1 MFAETRRQNLFTLN
15 RQYPLPDIHID
26 TLAKIESGVRTILAQ
41 EEMTQSDFEKF
52 GINMLLLLGGS
63 QDFAWQHAQV
73 TNPGGIEL
81 GDPLT
86 MIVERRKT
94 TREIFISFKD
104 GENHYT
110 IRWDR
115 GKETAHFF
123 TTPHEEGIWATGDP
137 EYPAVE
143 VKKWLEKGLTTYEN
157 RSIYQKDEVFRR
169 RQIAGD
175 RISREAIN
183 PIGLRNSRIDKYGHR
198 VPIPVDEH
206 ISGQEGQRRTFGI
219 SKRQGIQAR

>member
-81 GDPLT
+81 GDPVEQGA
-86 MIVERRKT
+86 VERGQLFGGRL
-94 TREIFISFKD
+94 RV
-104 GENHYT
+104 H
-110 IRWDR
+110 
-115 GKETAHFF
+115 
-123 TTPHEEGIWATGDP
+123 
-137 EYPAVE
+137 
-143 VKKWLEKGLTTYEN
+143 
-157 RSIYQKDEVFRR
+157 R
-169 RQIAGD
+169 RQDGP
-175 RISREAIN
+175 IS
-183 PIGLRNSRIDKYGHR
+183 SRS
-198 VPIPVDEH
+198 E
-206 ISGQEGQRRTFGI
+206 
-219 SKRQGIQAR
+219 